1 MKKTLTYAEAL
12 EALYAL
18 QKFGIKFG
26 LSKTSNLLRAF
37 GDPHRG
43 KRYVHIAGTNGKGS
57 VAAMVAA
64 MLAQTGL
71 RVGVYSSPH
80 LVRFTERFRINGR
93 EMDPQT
99 AAGLTGEL
107 LNAMDLRE
115 PPTFFEIVTAMALIH
130 FARENVDV
138 AVMEVGMGGR
148 LDATNVIDPLAT
160 VITNISLEHQDF
172 LGQHLLDIAG
182 EKAGILK
189 PGVPLITG
197 VTQPPVI
204 RLYASLC
211 REKGV
216 PMTRLG
222 RDVRYRSTERGLHYY
237 GSKRVLRD
245 VRPGLPGRFQA
256 RNAAVAL
263 AVVETLEDRGIRV
276 EEPEI
281 REGLARVSWP
291 GRMQRM
297 AESPAVVVDGGHN
310 PRAVRALADA
320 VPHAFSYRRL
330 ILVLGIMADKD
341 IPAMLKEIVPMADV
355 VVYTRPVYA
364 RAAAPETL
372 AKAAAENAL
381 QTPFEIA
388 PELRQAL
395 DRAKEIADAEDLI
408 LVTGSLFTAGE
419 ALSLLDPVRYRP
431 DVV

>member
-1 MKKTLTYAEAL
+1 MKKPLTYDEAL
-12 EALYAL
+12 RELYRL

-26 LSKTSNLLRAF
+26 LSKTTNLLHAF

-64 MLAQTGL
+64 ILAQAGL

-93 EMDPQT
+93 EMEPEI
-99 AAGLTGEL
+99 AAGLAAEL
-107 LNAMDLRE
+107 MNAVDPRE
-115 PPTFFEIVTAMALIH
+115 PPTFFEIVTAMALVH

-148 LDATNVIDPLAT
+148 LDATNIIAPLVT
-160 VITNISLEHQDF
+160 VITNISLEHQDY
-172 LGQHLLDIAG
+172 LGKRLLDIAG
-182 EKAGILK
+182 EKAGIIK
-189 PGVPLITG
+189 PGVPLITA

-204 RLYASLC
+204 RLYESLC
-211 REKGV
+211 REKGA

-222 RDVRYRSTERGLHYY
+222 RDVRYRSTARGLHYY
-237 GSKRVLRD
+237 GKKRVLHGL
-245 VRPGLPGRFQA
+245 RPGLPGRFQA
-256 RNAAVAL
+256 RNAALAL
-263 AVVETLEDRGIRV
+263 AALEALEDRGIRV
-276 EEPEI
+276 EEEEI
-281 REGLARVSWP
+281 REGLSRVSWP
-291 GRMQRM
+291 GRMQLM
-297 AESPAVVVDGGHN
+297 AKDPAIVVDGGHN

-320 VPHAFSYRRL
+320 VPRAFSYRRL
-330 ILVLGIMADKD
+330 ILVIGVMADKD
-341 IPAMLKEIVPMADV
+341 IPAMMKEMVPVADY

-372 AKAAAENAL
+372 ERAAKENAL
-381 QTPFEIA
+381 ETPGEIV

-408 LVTGSLFTAGE
+408 LIMGSLFTAGE
-419 ALSLLDPVRYRP
+419 ALSLLDPVQYRP
-431 DVV
+431 DAV